1 MHELVGNQVW
11 TMAKLRVL
19 RMERTKFK
27 FHALYSNLFPQTKA
41 VDKGNQP
48 YKEGLTLG
56 KDGVDA

>member
-1 MHELVGNQVW
+1 
-11 TMAKLRVL
+11 MAKLRVL

-27 FHALYSNLFPQTKA
+27 FHALYSNLFPKTKA

-48 YKEGLTLG
+48 HKEGLTLG